1 MACFVAGNPIPRVP
15 LKDRPKAK
23 EVETLKDK
31 LDQDIRVGSYIAYGH
46 ALGRCAAIKIGRVL
60 KLTSKPDDPITCS
73 SSPHRLTVVGIEDDL
88 VWIGRD
94 KYPPKLSKIGTLLYP
109 DRVLVLNPS
118 MLTPEYKALL
128 DAFEW
133 TEKPKH

>member
-1 MACFVAGNPIPRVP
+1 MASFVADNPTPRVP
-15 LKDRPKAK
+15 KRDQPKAQ

-31 LDQDIRVGSYIAYGH
+31 LGQDIRVGSYIAYGH
-46 ALGRCAAIKIGRVL
+46 ALGRCAAIKVGRVL
-60 KLTSKPDDPITCS
+60 KLTSKPVDTLSCS
-73 SSPHRLTVVGIEDDL
+73 SSPHRLTVVGIDDDL
-88 VWIGRD
+88 IWAGPD

-109 DRVLVLNPS
+109 DRVLVLSPS
-118 MLTPEYKALL
+118 IIPPEYKALL